1 MCRERGRGSSSSDPE
16 LAKRGSIEVT
26 ARLVEIPEG
35 AIFERELYNYATVLK
50 YEVLEVHRG
59 KVKGQTIYVGHYNP
73 FKPRSEAADRRVPD
87 VGGNL
92 KSFRAGQVHRMALE
106 ESMLDHF
113 TGGILNKYSEED
125 TDPIYWAVWTES
137 GQRLTGRARDKPC
150 QHVPLAVTSAWLT
163 MVFTTYLFVFYFLP
177 LVLVFYYALDDLSRQ
192 AGASDGRTCLVLNTF
207 LVLASYIFYGWWNPW
222 FIFLMLGIT
231 VVNYVCGR
239 IIGLPRISRRLRY
252 LGRDVSPS
260 S

>member
-1 MCRERGRGSSSSDPE
+1 MVDIHRQGRRKTHELAHEPDRCGEPPACCGSDGGRLCQRREGAASPSSDPE

-87 VGGNL
+87 IGGNL

-125 TDPIYWAVWTES
+125 TDPIYWAVWTNLVS
-137 GQRLTGRARDKPC
+137 G
-150 QHVPLAVTSAWLT
+150 
-163 MVFTTYLFVFYFLP
+163 
-177 LVLVFYYALDDLSRQ
+177 
-192 AGASDGRTCLVLNTF
+192 
-207 LVLASYIFYGWWNPW
+207 
-222 FIFLMLGIT
+222 
-231 VVNYVCGR
+231 
-239 IIGLPRISRRLRY
+239 
-252 LGRDVSPS
+252 
-260 S
+260 